1 MDISPLRRF
10 SQLVS
15 TMFGG
20 ARDLYKTFG
29 YKRDLRFED
38 FMQKYLRQ
46 GVAAR
51 IVDAPAQALWT
62 NPPVISSNS
71 AKWNSAWQD
80 LVARLRLFYI
90 LERADK
96 LCGIGRYSVI
106 LIGYN
111 DGGDLSKPVNMNR
124 ISQSPLP
131 ILYLQPYSEDAAKID
146 SYDQDVTSERFGKP
160 LMYSI
165 QQNKDTNASIAEK
178 IDKKNK
184 SANGLTALKVHASR
198 IIHIAENTLVGELFG
213 SPRLERVYNTL
224 EDLEK
229 VTGGA
234 AETYWLVGNRG
245 LHIDIDKEVE
255 LDSDDAKALTDEIDE
270 YQHQLRRVI
279 RTRGAKINDLGSE
292 NPDPTGTFNVLIAVL
307 SGATGIPRR
316 ILTGSEAGQLA
327 SNQDRA
333 NWADRI
339 VERRTSFGNPVV
351 LYGIIRNL
359 TRAGFLPTDDK
370 LAITIDW
377 PSAYTMSPYE
387 MAQTSAQHARSA
399 TNFAKALETMNRIKK
414 GTPAKTDMNGVPIEG
429 SGTPG
434 VDIGDLVTV
443 DEARKFIG
451 LDKPAITYDSSKDV
465 T

>member
-1 MDISPLRRF
+1 
-10 SQLVS
+10 
-15 TMFGG
+15 
-20 ARDLYKTFG
+20 
-29 YKRDLRFED
+29 
-38 FMQKYLRQ
+38 
-46 GVAAR
+46 
-51 IVDAPAQALWT
+51 
-62 NPPVISSNS
+62 
-71 AKWNSAWQD
+71 
-80 LVARLRLFYI
+80 
-90 LERADK
+90 
-96 LCGIGRYSVI
+96 
-106 LIGYN
+106 
-111 DGGDLSKPVNMNR
+111 
-124 ISQSPLP
+124 
-131 ILYLQPYSEDAAKID
+131 
-146 SYDQDVTSERFGKP
+146 
-160 LMYSI
+160 MYSI